1 MKHSLKPE
9 DVGWKEL
16 CNSGAVKW
24 KCGLDVCVSG
34 SSCLLKKSDHQYHT
48 AHVNVSLCVCVCFAS
63 SSGCLLDQQ
72 RVWFNWVCSTVIC
85 TAKPALNAVSL
96 ETHIAP
102 GMDTLAAL
110 TCQLHAGDTHLTLV
124 WAACLIES
132 IISAVSCTLKPESIG
147 MWDIWNKSDLKHS
160 SLSAE
165 ETFVR
170 LTMTATR
177 WTSVSDREVRD
188 TGDQTFTIAEHPALE
203 QHCQF
208 CFYLYVFI
216 ISFIVH

>member
-1 MKHSLKPE
+1 MFGFL
-9 DVGWKEL
+9 
-16 CNSGAVKW
+16 AQF
-24 KCGLDVCVSG
+24 
-34 SSCLLKKSDHQYHT
+34 SCLLKKAINSITQPI
-48 AHVNVSLCVCVCFAS
+48 SMCLCVCFAS

-96 ETHIAP
+96 ETHTAP
-102 GMDTLAAL
+102 GTATLAAL

-124 WAACLIES
+124 WVACLTES
-132 IISAVSCTLKPESIG
+132 ITSAVSCTLKPESIG
-147 MWDIWNKSDLKHS
+147 IWDIWNKSDLKHS

-188 TGDQTFTIAEHPALE
+188 TGN
-203 QHCQF
+203 CQF

-216 ISFIVH
+216 ISFIAH